1 MKTKMSSNIMS
12 FNLTGPSEES
22 FDVEIPSFPGSPRS
36 VGSIKL
42 TPLDDIDNVVHFL
55 HHDDELLIAA
65 ETGDVERIE
74 QLIE

>member
-1 MKTKMSSNIMS
+1 MSSNVMS

-42 TPLDDIDNVVHFL
+42 TPLDNIDNVVHFL